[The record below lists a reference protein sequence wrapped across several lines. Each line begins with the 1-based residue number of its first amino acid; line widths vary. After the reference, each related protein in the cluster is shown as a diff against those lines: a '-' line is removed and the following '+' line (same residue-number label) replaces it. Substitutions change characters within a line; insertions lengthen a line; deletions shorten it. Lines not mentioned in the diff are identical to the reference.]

1 MDKNTITGFI
11 LIALVLI
18 VFSWW
23 TRPSEEQMRQQQ
35 VQDSIAQVAKINA
48 EKRQKAEAAKQLAA
62 KQKAEED
69 STALFHNALK
79 GNEQKVVLKNE
90 KVELTLNS
98 KGATVEKAV
107 VKGFKDRNGKPDVTL
122 FDGKE
127 QSLNYTLTAKESN
140 ISTQDLFFQADNISD
155 TTVTFTADAGNG
167 KTIVMDYWLG
177 KDYMLHFKMTANGLA
192 GLFSPSMQTMDVNWK
207 ELCPQQEKGFTFENR
222 YATLT

>member
-1 MDKNTITGFI
+1 
-11 LIALVLI
+11 
-18 VFSWW
+18 
-23 TRPSEEQMRQQQ
+23 MRQQQ

-48 EKRQKAEAAKQLAA
+48 EKRQKAEAAKQMAA

-98 KGATVEKAV
+98 KGATDEKAV

-222 YATLT
+222 YATLTYKEKDGSTDHLSETS

>member
-48 EKRQKAEAAKQLAA
+48 EKRQKAEAAKLMAA

-79 GNEQKVVLKNE
+79 GNEQKVVLKN
-90 KVELTLNS
+90 
-98 KGATVEKAV
+98 
-107 VKGFKDRNGKPDVTL
+107 
-122 FDGKE
+122 
-127 QSLNYTLTAKESN
+127 
-140 ISTQDLFFQADNISD
+140 
-155 TTVTFTADAGNG
+155 
-167 KTIVMDYWLG
+167 
-177 KDYMLHFKMTANGLA
+177 
-192 GLFSPSMQTMDVNWK
+192 
-207 ELCPQQEKGFTFENR
+207 
-222 YATLT
+222 

>member
-48 EKRQKAEAAKQLAA
+48 EKRQKAEAAKQMAA